1 MVLAAKEAVE
11 EYMGS
16 VFKIDFEKA
25 YNCVRLSSLEFV
37 LEKGFGIRW
46 RKWMKGCLKSANF
59 SIVINKKPRGRFGVI
74 TRRSFISIPILV
86 SCQCVRKDKSIVEGV
101 MEGFRVG
108 GEHVFIDDTL
118 FPLDARLKNLGNVYT
133 ILMLFSL

>member
-1 MVLAAKEAVE
+1 
-11 EYMGS
+11 
-16 VFKIDFEKA
+16 
-25 YNCVRLSSLEFV
+25 
-37 LEKGFGIRW
+37 
-46 RKWMKGCLKSANF
+46 MKGCLKSANF

-86 SCQCVRKDKSIVEGV
+86 SYQCVRKDKSIVEGV

-108 GEHVFIDDTL
+108 GEHVFMDDTL